1 MAFGA
6 FRQDRYYRDLFSP
19 GRDAIR
25 VEDQLYDK
33 QALVASEP
41 GLYAF
46 DAVAYAI
53 GYITIIPYNAE
64 AA

>member
-6 FRQDRYYRDLFSP
+6 FRQDRYNRDLFVP
-19 GRDAIR
+19 GRDAEL
-25 VEDQLYDK
+25 VEPQLYDK
-33 QALVASEP
+33 EDLALSEP
-41 GLYAF
+41 GLYEF

>member
-1 MAFGA
+1 MAFGS
-6 FRQDRYYRDLFSP
+6 FRQDRYYADLFSP
-19 GRDAIR
+19 GRDAEL
-25 VEDQLYDK
+25 VEPQLYDK
-33 QALVASEP
+33 QDLVASEP

-46 DAVAYAI
+46 DVVAYAI